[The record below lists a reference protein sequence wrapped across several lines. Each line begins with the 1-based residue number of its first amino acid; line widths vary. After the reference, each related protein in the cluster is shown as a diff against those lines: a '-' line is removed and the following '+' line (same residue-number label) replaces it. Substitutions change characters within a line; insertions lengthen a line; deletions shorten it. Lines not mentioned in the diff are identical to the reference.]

1 MGTFPVVMVA
11 LAAVWRAVIMIL
23 QGDLDRQYLE
33 TGSGFLLIYINKN
46 WKAGK
51 GVTSTD
57 LGLRPHLKRNKCR
70 NCRCSS

>member
-1 MGTFPVVMVA
+1 MGAFLEVTVA

-33 TGSGFLLIYINKN
+33 AGSGFLLRYINKN
-46 WKAGK
+46 LKAGK
-51 GVTSTD
+51 G
-57 LGLRPHLKRNKCR
+57 RFKPNLKRNKCR